1 MSVFYKPHTLLLYTQ
16 LKVVDAN
23 NVITSYTP
31 TLGAT
36 VKGHAQ
42 WLSPQAAY
50 DAFARE
56 VTDGYA
62 FYLDP
67 TTTNKSNCEVGGL
80 VGYDGRLFAIEKV
93 QINEQNLPTDH
104 IALYAVEQ
112 RH

>member
-1 MSVFYKPHTLLLYTQ
+1 MSVFYKPHTLTLYTEAPTT
-16 LKVVDAN
+16 DGN
-23 NVITSYTP
+23 NVITGYTASV
-31 TLGAT
+31 GVAT
-36 VKGHAQ
+36 TGQAQ

-56 VTDGYA
+56 VTDGFA